1 MRIKC
6 ILLLISLFVFA
17 FRLNTN
23 ERSNNYHVNT
33 VVVTD
38 LGHHN
43 CDLVKSIDIH
53 NNYLDNVRSNNKMY
67 CYDVNNVNIS
77 KEYIVE
83 SSNSTLEGSK
93 SIIYRLKTIV
103 LAGVRSKVKF
113 NIYLYHSCN
122 KLGFT

>member
-23 ERSNNYHVNT
+23 ERSNNYHADT
-33 VVVTD
+33 VVVAD

-43 CDLVKSIDIH
+43 CDLVKSTDIH

-83 SSNSTLEGSK
+83 SVNSTLEETE

-113 NIYLYHSCN
+113 NIYLYHSQN